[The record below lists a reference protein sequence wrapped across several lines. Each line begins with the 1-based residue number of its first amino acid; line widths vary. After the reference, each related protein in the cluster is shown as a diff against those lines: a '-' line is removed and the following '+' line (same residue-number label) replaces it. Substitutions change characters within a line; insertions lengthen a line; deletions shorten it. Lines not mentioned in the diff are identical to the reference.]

1 MSLPVFLLLAAGLQY
16 LLGAAAI
23 TAPLRQPLPAILRTL
38 LECSACCGFWIGLV
52 AAMVG
57 LGPEGLDALPGGL
70 FGRILGAGVLA
81 TVGVPAIRFFGPDAG
96 GRTGGS

>member
-23 TAPLRQPLPAILRTL
+23 TAPQRQPLPAILRTL
-38 LECSACCGFWIGLV
+38 LECSACCGFWIGSG
-52 AAMVG
+52 AALGG
-57 LGPEGLDALPGGL
+57 LGPDLGLPGGA
-70 FGRILGAGVLA
+70 FGRIVGLGVLA
-81 TVGVPAIRFFGPDAG
+81 TAGVPLLRFFGPDSG

>member
-23 TAPLRQPLPAILRTL
+23 TAPLRAPLPAIARTL
-38 LECSACCGFWIGLV
+38 LECSACCGFWIGIG
-52 AAMVG
+52 AALVG
-57 LGPEGLDALPGGL
+57 LGPGGLDALPGGL
-70 FGRILGAGVLA
+70 FGRIIGTGVLA
-81 TVGVPAIRFFGPDAG
+81 MAGTPLIRFFGPDAG